1 MKEPAKAEKVNTT
14 TCRVVMA
21 DSPVAAAAAVARAR
35 ARAAMRAER
44 GCTTTA
50 PEERADSGSMLV
62 AAVAV
67 ARSTAEGTTTAVV
80 VAPVAAVAVA
90 RSTEGTTTAVVVADG
105 DNGRREGTWAR
116 AGRASK
122 KEAEVDIEA
131 DNPKVTA
138 GRVSKKEAAASEDGN
153 NGRREG
159 GSGRA
164 VPRVT
169 SADIPSCTAAMSA
182 RAAQEV
188 AAAV

>member
-1 MKEPAKAEKVNTT
+1 
-14 TCRVVMA
+14 MA
-21 DSPVAAAAAVARAR
+21 A
-35 ARAAMRAER
+35 
-44 GCTTTA
+44 
-50 PEERADSGSMLV
+50 
-62 AAVAV
+62 
-67 ARSTAEGTTTAVV
+67 
-80 VAPVAAVAVA
+80 
-90 RSTEGTTTAVVVADG
+90 VADG

-159 GSGRA
+159 AWGKRAEASEA

>member
-1 MKEPAKAEKVNTT
+1 MNTT

-50 PEERADSGSMLV
+50 LEERADSVSRPV

-67 ARSTAEGTTTAVV
+67 ARSTAEGTTTA
-80 VAPVAAVAVA
+80 
-90 RSTEGTTTAVVVADG
+90 TAVVVADG
-105 DNGRREGTWAR
+105 DNGRREGTWAT

-122 KEAEVDIEA
+122 KEVEVDIEA

-138 GRVSKKEAAASEDGN
+138 ERVSKKEAEASADGN

>member
-1 MKEPAKAEKVNTT
+1 MS
-14 TCRVVMA
+14 R
-21 DSPVAAAAAVARAR
+21 
-35 ARAAMRAER
+35 
-44 GCTTTA
+44 
-50 PEERADSGSMLV
+50 
-62 AAVAV
+62 
-67 ARSTAEGTTTAVV
+67 
-80 VAPVAAVAVA
+80 PVAAVAVA
-90 RSTEGTTTAVVVADG
+90 RPTAEGTNTATVAAVADG
-105 DNGRREGTWAR
+105 DNGRREGAWAR

-138 GRVSKKEAAASEDGN
+138 GQVSKKEAAASADGN

-159 GSGRA
+159 AWGKA